1 MIFSTEDYIK
11 QKYIYKLKISSI
23 SKKNNNFKEYKKNKH
38 LIVRKDVKIYAKN
51 VSDKFIDRICNDQN
65 NRIIFYGINKDVT
78 FTELVGVCIYRK
90 ILNSK
95 KKNRYVILLIG
106 IHPKVR
112 NCGYGSV
119 FMNEIM
125 IFFKKKDK
133 ETEIILHSLKEA
145 ITFYLNFGFEI
156 IEKEKFNKFIINYEG
171 IDINE
176 DNLYFFKI
184 IF

>member
-1 MIFSTEDYIK
+1 MIFNTEDYIK
-11 QKYIYKLKISSI
+11 QKYIYKFKISSI
-23 SKKNNNFKEYKKNKH
+23 SKKNNNYKEYKKNKH
-38 LIVRKDVKIYAKN
+38 LIVRKDIRVYAKN
-51 VSDKFIDRICNDQN
+51 VSDKFIDRICDDRN
-65 NRIIFYGINKDVT
+65 NRIIFYGINKDAI

-112 NCGYGSV
+112 NCGYGSI

-145 ITFYLNFGFEI
+145 INFYLNFGFKI